1 MSFPFSSRLSA
12 LADLQEERRYL
23 HGMFDDVHRALFF
36 SAIRDVEGKISW
48 EAVSRLEELRD
59 QWNTVARIESSL
71 EPVRDSSLPMDRVE
85 WQILRD
91 EQLELLVDAHNLAAE
106 ARASFKAGR
115 SNLPCEECLRKFQRL
130 ERAMFAHQSRRD
142 DLRERP

>member
-1 MSFPFSSRLSA
+1 MSFLFGSRPSA

-48 EAVSRLEELRD
+48 DVVTRLEELRD

-71 EPVRDSSLPMDRVE
+71 EGGRDGLPMDRVD
-85 WQILRD
+85 WQTLRD

-106 ARASFKAGR
+106 TRASFKGGR
-115 SNLPCEECLRKFQRL
+115 SSMACEACLHKFQRL

>member
-1 MSFPFSSRLSA
+1 MSFLFGSRPSA

-48 EAVSRLEELRD
+48 DVVTRLEELRD

-71 EPVRDSSLPMDRVE
+71 EPVRDGASPMERVD
-85 WQILRD
+85 WQALRD
-91 EQLELLVDAHNLAAE
+91 EQLDLLVDAHNLAAE
-106 ARASFKAGR
+106 TRASFKAGR
-115 SNLPCEECLRKFQRL
+115 SSLPCEECLRKFQRL

-142 DLRERP
+142 DLRERS

>member
-1 MSFPFSSRLSA
+1 MSFLFGSRPSA

-48 EAVSRLEELRD
+48 EVVSRLEELRD
-59 QWNTVARIESSL
+59 QWNTVARLESTL
-71 EPVRDSSLPMDRVE
+71 EGGRDGLPLDRVD
-85 WQILRD
+85 WQTLRD
-91 EQLELLVDAHNLAAE
+91 EQLELLVDAHNLATE
-106 ARASFKAGR
+106 TRASFKGGR
-115 SNLPCEECLRKFQRL
+115 SSMACEECLRNFQRL